1 MNKSVLVRISII
13 SLFALTS
20 CQPKSDLVSEPVVA
34 APAAVVPEKIIAT
47 VTGDALR
54 VREMPYLDAE
64 IVGHL
69 MTGDQVVV
77 ESRTEWSEVIG
88 DSDSFWFFVRAESY
102 SGWTYGGFLDFRD
115 LKSAT
120 VAFDPGVSPPPD
132 ILPDPNEGTRPGTI
146 DPDKLPEILL
156 PVFGLEEEP
165 LVSNPKEG
173 VITYDPFHE
182 YLVLPYSG
190 MPESRLRAFTAG
202 EISGRLRLVAES
214 SGNSGYEKDYGSGE
228 FRLLSESS
236 LSIPDANP
244 EFSDAILIPF
254 YRLATLDAGSWEIYA
269 FIGEDNWPVAVGKV
283 DISPS
288 EVTIVPVSEPEPL
301 VHSPRSQY
309 SRGDT
314 AYAFGVRKEGPGNLQ
329 VALYNDSGEYS
340 GGKILLRPV
349 SAVQLRTDSSGYWSA
364 RFYLGDDIPDG
375 RCWAAVGDPIEG
387 LENIRLFI
395 TSIEL

>member
-1 MNKSVLVRISII
+1 MNKSVLVRIGII

-20 CQPKSDLVSEPVVA
+20 CQPKSGPVSEPVVP
-34 APAAVVPEKIIAT
+34 APAAAVPEKIIAT

-69 MTGDQVVV
+69 MTDDQVVV
-77 ESRTEWSEVIG
+77 ESRTEWSEIIG
-88 DSDSFWFFVRAESY
+88 DLDSFWFFVRAESY
-102 SGWTYGGFLDFRD
+102 SGWTYGGFLDFGD

-120 VAFDPGVSPPPD
+120 VAFDPGVSPPPT
-132 ILPDPNEGTRPGTI
+132 ILPDPNEGARPGTI
-146 DPDKLPEILL
+146 DPGKLPEILL

-190 MPESRLRAFTAG
+190 MPESKLRAFTAG
-202 EISGRLRLVAES
+202 EISSRLRLVADS
-214 SGNSGYEKDYGSGE
+214 SGNTAYEKDYGLGE

-309 SRGDT
+309 IRGDT
-314 AYAFGVRKEGPGNLQ
+314 AYAFGIRKGGPGNLQ

-340 GGKILLRPV
+340 GGKILLKPV
-349 SAVQLRTDSSGYWSA
+349 SAVQLRTDSSGFWSA